1 MVFRTV
7 SGFYEASLNC
17 HLFDLQGL
25 TYGATAQD
33 ERHRNTRTAQYLM
46 TKALITG
53 GTGSF
58 GKTMVQHLL
67 ARDYDEIRVF
77 SRDEDKQDTMRR
89 TLFDK
94 RLRFYIGDI
103 RDHSSLVAPMAGVDH
118 VFHAAALKQVPSCEF
133 FPHEAVLTNILGSG
147 NVLKA
152 AVNAGVKRVVC
163 LSTDKAVQP
172 INAMGISKAMMEKLV
187 AAHAR
192 LNPDS
197 ETIVS
202 CVRYGNVM
210 ESRGSVIPHFIRQI
224 QSGQSITITNPEMT
238 RFLLALPET
247 VGLVDFA
254 FGNARQG
261 DIFIKRAPAC
271 TISDLAQAL
280 KNLFKANNAIALI
293 GERHG
298 EKLYETLATK
308 EELQNSA
315 DMGDFVRIACD
326 VRDLN
331 YDAYFSEGM
340 GDRANLTDYHSHN
353 TIRLDVGQV
362 ENLLSGLPGVQAALA
377 QRRE

>member
-1 MVFRTV
+1 MTV
-7 SGFYEASLNC
+7 
-17 HLFDLQGL
+17 
-25 TYGATAQD
+25 
-33 ERHRNTRTAQYLM
+33 
-46 TKALITG
+46 ALVTG

-58 GKTMVQHLL
+58 GQTMVRQLL
-67 ARDYDEIRVF
+67 AAGASEVRVF

-89 TLFDK
+89 SMNDP
-94 RLRFYIGDI
+94 RLKFFIGDI
-103 RDHSSLVAPMAGVDH
+103 RNRDSLSAPMTGVNH

-133 FPHEAVLTNILGSG
+133 FPQEAVATNVIGSD
-147 NVLKA
+147 NVIKT
-152 AVNAGVKRVVC
+152 AVTAGVASVVC
-163 LSTDKAVQP
+163 LSTDKAVMP

-197 ETIVS
+197 PTVVS

-224 QSGQSITITNPEMT
+224 ATGQNITITNPDMT

-254 FGNARQG
+254 FHNAKPG

-271 TISDLAQAL
+271 TMGDLAAAL
-280 KNLFKANNAIALI
+280 LKLFNAKNEVVRI

-308 EELQNSA
+308 EELLNA
-315 DMGDFVRIACD
+315 EDLGDFVRLPCD

-331 YDAYFSEGM
+331 YDKYFSEGTVS
-340 GDRANLTDYHSHN
+340 RANRDDYHSHN
-353 TIRLDVGQV
+353 TQRLDQAEV
-362 ENLLSGLPGVQAALA
+362 EALLATLPGVRKAMGKS
-377 QRRE
+377 